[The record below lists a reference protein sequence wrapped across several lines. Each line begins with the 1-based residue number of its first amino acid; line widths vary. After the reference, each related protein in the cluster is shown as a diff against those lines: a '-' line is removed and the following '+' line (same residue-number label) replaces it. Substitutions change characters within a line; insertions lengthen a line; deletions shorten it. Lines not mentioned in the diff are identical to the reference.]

1 VESISQLGLAFF
13 GLTLTS
19 AKENQLKLYRQ
30 IHQICFHGKGG
41 YDWNTV
47 YNLPIY
53 LRNFIFFEIKK
64 HYEEEQAE
72 INKTNNPNTQIAHPG
87 SNSKPVK
94 KITPPNFKPSPSPVK
109 YK

>member
-1 VESISQLGLAFF
+1 MESISQLGLAFF
-13 GLTLTS
+13 GLTSIS
-19 AKENQLKLYRQ
+19 AKTNQLKLYKQ

-64 HYEEEQAE
+64 FYEEEQSEA
-72 INKTNNPNTQIAHPG
+72 NKKSNPDVQVAHPG
-87 SNSKPVK
+87 SNNKSVK
-94 KITPPNFKPSPSPVK
+94 KVTPPNYKPTPSPIK
-109 YK
+109 YN

>member
-1 VESISQLGLAFF
+1 MDLAFF
-13 GLTLTS
+13 GLTLIS
-19 AKENQLKLYRQ
+19 AKQNQLKLYKQ

-64 HYEEEQAE
+64 HYEEENTE
-72 INKTNNPNTQIAHPG
+72 TENTKNPDVQVVHPG
-87 SNSKPVK
+87 SSNKSVK
-94 KITPPNFKPSPSPVK
+94 KVSPPSFKSSSSPIK
-109 YK
+109 YS

>member
-1 VESISQLGLAFF
+1 MESISQLGLGFF

-19 AKENQLKLYRQ
+19 AKTNQLKLYKQ

-64 HYEEEQAE
+64 HYDEENAE
-72 INKTNNPNTQIAHPG
+72 SENAKNPDVQVVHPG
-87 SNSKPVK
+87 SNSKPAK
-94 KITPPNFKPSPSPVK
+94 KVTPPNFKSSLSPIK
-109 YK
+109 YS

>member
-1 VESISQLGLAFF
+1 MESISQLGLAFF

-19 AKENQLKLYRQ
+19 AKENQLKLYKQ

-53 LRNFIFFEIKK
+53 LRNFIFLEMKK
-64 HYEEEQAE
+64 FYDEEQE
-72 INKTNNPNTQIAHPG
+72 EVNKNQNPDVQVVHPG
-87 SNSKPVK
+87 SSNKPVK
-94 KITPPNFKPSPSPVK
+94 KVTPPNFKPSRSPVK
-109 YK
+109 YS